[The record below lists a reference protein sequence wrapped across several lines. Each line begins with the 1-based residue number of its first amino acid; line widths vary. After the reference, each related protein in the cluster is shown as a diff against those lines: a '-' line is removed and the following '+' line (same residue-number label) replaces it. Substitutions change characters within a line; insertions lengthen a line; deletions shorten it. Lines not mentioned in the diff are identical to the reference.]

1 MKNENNELFKI
12 AGREKDAF
20 NKFWIETLEKNV
32 ELCEKMSHLSV
43 VNAERSKI
51 MLQIFKAEAEM
62 EIDQS

>member
-1 MKNENNELFKI
+1 MKKENNELFKI
-12 AGREKDAF
+12 AGLEKDAF

-51 MLQIFKAEAEM
+51 MLQIFKAEM